1 MLALREFEQFYDEM
15 REKYLDFLSGFD
27 GSWEDY
33 LENLKK
39 FTCDQD
45 YYPEKLLQEFKSEI
59 DEFFFEQYPFLKR
72 YHPKSPDFSRF
83 IAENE
88 YSSFHLKS
96 KLGGVKVFVE
106 LINIAREDLH
116 FPRIK
121 YIASIHSA
129 YLHSLGM
136 LVHVQKKHDFKN
148 HGVSLHEVPKLT
160 HVGDREYTS
169 YYCEKLNS
177 PLIILSREEN
187 ASNSLER
194 NGVPKI
200 GNIGGRWCSRTD
212 KTEPVGLFYKRFFFP
227 TDWKI
232 QNALSKGQ

>member
-1 MLALREFEQFYDEM
+1 MLALREFEQFYDDM
-15 REKYLDFLSGFD
+15 RENYLEYISGFN

-33 LENLKK
+33 LENLKQHV
-39 FTCDQD
+39 CDPK

-72 YHPKSPDFSRF
+72 YHPQSPDFRRF

-121 YIASIHSA
+121 YIASIHSGF
-129 YLHSLGM
+129 HSLGM
-136 LVHVQKKHDFKN
+136 LAHVQNKYDFKN
-148 HGVSLHEVPKLT
+148 HGISLHEVPKLT
-160 HVGDREYTS
+160 HVGDREYTT
-169 YYCEKLNS
+169 YYCEQLKS
-177 PLIILSREEN
+177 PL
-187 ASNSLER
+187 
-194 NGVPKI
+194 V
-200 GNIGGRWCSRTD
+200 
-212 KTEPVGLFYKRFFFP
+212 
-227 TDWKI
+227 
-232 QNALSKGQ
+232 